1 MTSTTARLH
10 YLTYSTHLHPTLPVL
25 CFRISVSVARTARA
39 RTLNTTFRKET
50 SSCQP
55 PRWGHDTTSSARSRS
70 ARISRGP
77 SSSTKTNATHATCRE
92 SRTNRLKRGPRRRP
106 PSASLTSLS
115 TQTTTCK
122 HVEHTFV
129 LHFVWL
135 NPLFFACA
143 TGGGHCLLFV
153 RLGVVFVGVPSERID
168 PCSGVSLPS
177 SSLCCGAFAFN
188 RRPFASTPEFQVR
201 QRAWGL
207 FRRGRS
213 VLDPV
218 ISVWA

>member
-1 MTSTTARLH
+1 M
-10 YLTYSTHLHPTLPVL
+10 L
-25 CFRISVSVARTARA
+25 CFRRSVSLARTARA
-39 RTLNTTFRKET
+39 RTEKTTSRKAT
-50 SSCQP
+50 SPCQP
-55 PRWGHDTTSSARSRS
+55 PRWGQDTTSSARSPS

-77 SSSTKTNATHATCRE
+77 SSPTRTNATHATCRKR
-92 SRTNRLKRGPRRRP
+92 RTSLLKRDRRLRP

-188 RRPFASTPEFQVR
+188 RRAFASTSECQVR
-201 QRAWGL
+201 LRAWGL